1 MLQTIEIPNYEW
13 LSGNINNI
21 LYDLEENECT
31 IKDIK
36 ILYTKEFKVY
46 QILFTCNDVI
56 TWKTVLNGVFPAL
69 KSKLV
74 IYNSCGEIILEYSEA
89 SLW

>member
-13 LSGNINNI
+13 LSGKINNI
-21 LYDLEENECT
+21 LYDLEEHECT
-31 IKDIK
+31 IKDIR

-46 QILFTCNDVI
+46 QILFMCADVI
-56 TWKTVLNGVFPAL
+56 TWKTVLGGVFPAV

-74 IYNSCGEIILEYSEA
+74 IYNSCGEIILEYSET